1 MVTTMT
7 GPVGAPAPAAIADLA
22 SLRTQVTP
30 ENVLLLHNGLKAE
43 AVYLQRRMHA
53 CGFPMQVGEPGLDPV
68 SKPAARAFNSKI
80 RGLKEQLDAYV
91 AQLEKMAEAMA
102 QSAKSYGHTE
112 DELAASFSNFY
123 PGYEANA
130 AVPGQ
135 VSYARATGL
144 VGGPR

>member
-7 GPVGAPAPAAIADLA
+7 GPVGAHAPAATADLA

-43 AVYLQRRMHA
+43 AQYLSQRVKLREHQMH
-53 CGFPMQVGEPGLDPV
+53 VGEPGNDPV
-68 SKPAARAFNSKI
+68 SKPAATAFNAKI
-80 RGLKEQLDAYV
+80 QALKAQLDAYV
-91 AQLEKMAEAMA
+91 TQLNTMAEVMA
-102 QSAKSYGHTE
+102 QAAKSYGRTE
-112 DELAASFSNFY
+112 DQITASFTNFY

-130 AVPGQ
+130 AVLGQ
-135 VSYARATGL
+135 VSQARGTGP